1 MDSLENNNGFGKGNY
16 LLVSSNVAMGHA
28 IIYNWEIFQQTMF
41 WLVFWNIWIIF
52 PYIGNNNPN

>member
-1 MDSLENNNGFGKGNY
+1 MDLEKGNY

-41 WLVFWNIWIIF
+41 WLVFWSIWIIF